1 MVRPLLKFYRVNFIL
16 PFPSNNPILRIKL
29 ISLILTL
36 KIWQSPDPKHP
47 SNFCCLLF
55 SRYVMFDSFVT
66 PRTVAHQAF
75 LSMGFPRQEY
85 WSGWPFPSPGDL
97 PNPGIKPG
105 SPALAGGFFI
115 TEPCGKSPPSNLML
129 VFVPFVYA
137 IFSVSTIYKM
147 GVQTFVILFMKC
159 ACLCVFINMF
169 STSNPLKSWK
179 MNLFSSYS
187 IEPYFSLSTELSEF

>member
-75 LSMGFPRQEY
+75 LSMGFPRQAY
-85 WSGWPFPSPGDL
+85 WSGLPCSPSGGPPD
-97 PNPGIKPG
+97 PGIEPT
-105 SPALAGGFFI
+105 SPALAGRFFTTDRLEKPI
-115 TEPCGKSPPSNLML
+115 LSFL
-129 VFVPFVYA
+129 V
-137 IFSVSTIYKM
+137 
-147 GVQTFVILFMKC
+147 LFK
-159 ACLCVFINMF
+159 
-169 STSNPLKSWK
+169 
-179 MNLFSSYS
+179 
-187 IEPYFSLSTELSEF
+187 